1 MLYCIAITVGYR
13 LLKEKVRGYQVN
25 RPQSI
30 IKRIADIVSALI
42 MLIVLSP
49 LMLVI
54 LFAVF
59 LCDGKPPVFKQ
70 KRLTKD
76 GRVFTLYKFRSMRP
90 GTEES
95 YTLTLYED
103 PRVTPVGRIIRR
115 FRLDELP
122 QLINVIKGDM
132 SMVGPRPE
140 RPEIAREIEKNLP
153 DFSKRLQ
160 VKAGLTGYAQVV
172 GNYTT
177 PSEQKLAYDMYYIE
191 HFSLGLDLTIMLMTA
206 KVIFMSEKSEGL
218 KPEKSDD
225 AAEES

>member
-1 MLYCIAITVGYR
+1 
-13 LLKEKVRGYQVN
+13 VN
-25 RPQSI
+25 RFQRI
-30 IKRIADIVSALI
+30 VKRIADIVIALI

-49 LMLVI
+49 LMLAI
-54 LFAVF
+54 LLAVF
-59 LCDGKPPVFKQ
+59 AYDRKPPVFKQ

-95 YTLTLYED
+95 YKLTLYED

-140 RPEIAREIEKNLP
+140 RPEIAREIEKTLP
-153 DFSKRLQ
+153 EFSKRLQ
-160 VKAGLTGYAQVV
+160 MKAGLTGFAQVV

-177 PSEQKLAYDMYYIE
+177 PSEQKLAYDLYYIE
-191 HFSLGLDLTIMLMTA
+191 HFSLGLDLKIMLKTA
-206 KVIFMSEKSEGL
+206 KVMFMSEKSEGL
-218 KPEKSDD
+218 RLEKTDD
-225 AAEES
+225 SEEES